1 MWCGRAA
8 SGRLILTLHLYRN
21 TRGEERQKDV
31 AVRGGDRKKGSKV
44 RKEKGNRERVTGA
57 GRAEIAEL
65 IVRVSTRKPSQDSH
79 SAKC

>member
-1 MWCGRAA
+1 M
-8 SGRLILTLHLYRN
+8 
-21 TRGEERQKDV
+21 
-31 AVRGGDRKKGSKV
+31 RGGDRKKGSKV

>member
-1 MWCGRAA
+1 M
-8 SGRLILTLHLYRN
+8 
-21 TRGEERQKDV
+21 
-31 AVRGGDRKKGSKV
+31 RGGDSKKGGKV
-44 RKEKGNRERVTGA
+44 RKEKETERERETGA